1 MSNSQLVFANDEDLR
16 LEDLNLDFYLTAT
29 PVQGGKSSQ
38 MDGRQTYVIQA
49 FEKSIGFGITSIDID
64 VKPSLQPVITIL
76 FKDIYGNTVF
86 NKDDNF
92 PFEILFQLPYPKFRL
107 YVKGYLG
114 KSVNFL
120 LQVKS
125 VQTTF
130 IPSDGSYELKA
141 EFVPNVF
148 GFFND
153 IPYQFLFAVKGL
165 KELYGDAKP
174 GGDNNSII
182 DIADIGAEIT
192 VKVSQVKDKY
202 ESLKTQ
208 LQSLQA
214 GYTSIGT
221 AWKNGSLKLDSI
233 PGDSDLISKGFKP
246 IQFNINFKDKSGNLL
261 NKFNDADLE
270 TIGKTIYLSIN
281 SALPLDLS
289 QPVATLNA
297 YLSTKT
303 AKDQEASVKKILS
316 DNSKAAQDLS
326 AQQAYNVVEDKKID
340 TQSIYNVMTRLAGDC
355 AYILGYILEGGIA
368 GFNSEPSR
376 STNDNIFG
384 NYYPLVENTNTNN
397 TVTTLGGQVPYNLA
411 KIELRKVEQ
420 FVKSLYTGRQRA
432 DEVIAKN
439 TETGTGAVEDPP
451 PPAPTPLSSIIS
463 LVERF
468 KVGNDAGIGQSGQ
481 AVAALG
487 PYYSNADNI
496 IVNMIQRSGLIGAG
510 FAGAGANYTEIT
522 KNLIGPDTVVRTNH
536 VNTIVTKAEIKNI
549 VPLVNELKGKEKE
562 ALKKFCTVIKENI
575 DVWGRFYTGKSFDSI
590 TSVGP
595 SLKDFI
601 AQYFNK
607 FPKAST
613 EKSQFASSNP
623 KTLKS
628 LYTYNNGI
636 LYHAP
641 RNIIAYQQQI
651 NGTTTKSYT
660 NPTLG
665 NNANPEVLVY
675 YSPYGNT
682 PIEAAENLYN
692 VDDKGNYA
700 GGDGFFSFNPGDID
714 ELIPYRDAGYSGS
727 FAVFKASAFTS
738 SLIEKCIFVDFN
750 KMTGTFDDKTFSY
763 NSKYYAPN
771 DYFIKHSKD
780 GTKGTK
786 PQSNDYIF
794 RLLDAQGYKD
804 LKDYA
809 IDFDQQLTRS
819 CLADMCQLLLDKN
832 VSNLSLTD
840 KEIKEKNKALVAT
853 GQGGVIES
861 SDPNVP
867 TGPRPYQKDEA
878 EINNIYTQF
887 HHICAAWI
895 ALANPEISA
904 FTGEAGLPSGT
915 DDKALNIRTKLERAY
930 KNSGPSDFFYLDFK
944 LPLLQVVSGGI
955 DIKDAI
961 INTDPLLENN
971 SQTTTLNMMTN
982 ICTKNNFLLQPIPG
996 GVTDDIDNI
1005 LKPQKSNN
1013 DSLGGNSLAIVWA
1026 PTPEN
1031 RISKNSDEP
1040 IYPEEGWIDVLRS
1053 MNKPIIVL
1061 EYGKPSNYVVKSIKA
1076 GTDDNKVTSES
1087 LQATN
1092 DIVNNTNPKKIK
1104 GYDCSMLAVM
1114 QGRSYKISADVMGNA
1129 QLYPTQFVAFDGIPI
1144 FKGLYWITEVVH
1156 KITPNNMETTFD
1168 AVKMKYGGKGSFAAV
1183 LPITTRS
1190 VRGWNSG
1197 GNSNSSS
1204 GIDAL
1209 SSADDL
1215 NYEFLQKVKDIKIK
1229 NTDDINEVIKT
1240 YTKSKYTD
1248 FPSWFNGELAGN
1260 KKPLCAATIN
1270 AVNFKNVW
1278 DFLIP
1283 IVWTN
1288 YGTSGCN
1295 FLEFVA
1301 LHAIMYEETGGTYES
1316 KHEGM
1321 NDVKK
1326 AEHPG
1331 IAFAYDAYTL
1341 PATNEKKARDK
1352 SSYNKDP
1359 NKTAGEL
1366 FNDPKY
1372 IETFKGLKFGND
1384 PKVAKS
1390 NDPAWKGTNF
1400 PKSLFTNVEEAV
1412 TTNPTFISEA
1422 DFYKY
1427 AGRGFIGSTWRSQYK
1442 KFVTFILN
1450 YSGSDPIVTKY
1461 RGNWKASPFNGDEET
1476 ILTKA
1481 TNANWDELFTSGAIQ
1496 GFAIYT
1502 HADSADKYQY
1512 MDPLTKPKDE
1522 LIKLILKEAKKV
1534 NASDDY
1540 QKVHQKRVY
1549 VILNTLYPEI
1559 IPVNNLVKIDI
1570 TAISVGE
1577 RINKGTKNECTVV
1590 LRGNTKIPI
1599 HTGAEAQFSKREV
1612 RSITLHI
1619 TDGWGYAGCAQRTAD
1634 GVGDCYAKF
1643 RDGTPNTRGGIH
1655 YAVDWT
1661 GAVVQGIPEE
1671 INSTHGN
1678 NWNAHGIG
1686 IEMCNQFAV
1695 TSKGPAGPE
1704 QRVVYSNGSICPVGK
1719 ASYKGTPNPGYVT
1732 LDFKYYGY
1740 NEFMEYT
1747 KAQMDAT
1754 FTLCSQIL
1762 GRYPKIKAAI
1772 QGKNPYYVWG
1782 WTGKPAAGSSVE
1794 AAKVDYKEYGI
1805 FGHAASR
1812 GATHLD
1818 PQPTPALIAML
1829 RSLGMTG

>member
-1 MSNSQLVFANDEDLR
+1 MSQLVFANDQDLR

-29 PVQGGKSSQ
+29 PIQGGFTSQ

-49 FEKSIGFGITSIDID
+49 FEKGIGFGITSIDID
-64 VKPSLQPVITIL
+64 VKPSLQPVITIV

-86 NKDDNF
+86 KKDDNF

-125 VQTTF
+125 VQSTF

-221 AWKNGSLKLDSI
+221 AWKNKTLKLDSI
-233 PGDSDLISKGFKP
+233 PGDSDLISKDFKP
-246 IQFNINFKDKSGNLL
+246 IQFNINFKDSGGNLL
-261 NKFNDADLE
+261 NNFKDADLE
-270 TIGKTIYLSIN
+270 TIGKIIYLSIN
-281 SALPLDLS
+281 SASQLDLN
-289 QPVATLNA
+289 QPIATLTA
-297 YLSTKT
+297 YLSTKA
-303 AKDQEASVKKILS
+303 AKDQEALVKKILS
-316 DNSKAAQDLS
+316 DNSKAAQEISLK
-326 AQQAYNVVEDKKID
+326 QAYNVVEDKKID

-376 STNDNIFG
+376 ITNDLIFG
-384 NYYPLVENTNTNN
+384 NYYPLVENTNPNN
-397 TVTTLGGQVPYNLA
+397 AVTTLGGQVPYKDA
-411 KIELRKVEQ
+411 KIELRKVEE

-432 DEVIAKN
+432 QEVIDRN
-439 TETGTGAVEDPP
+439 TETGTGSVEDPP
-451 PPAPTPLSSIIS
+451 PPPPPTPLSSIIS

-468 KVGNDAGIGQSGQ
+468 KVGNDAGVGQSGS
-481 AVAALG
+481 VTLALG
-487 PYYSNADNI
+487 PYYPNADTI

-510 FAGAGANYTEIT
+510 FAGFGANVV
-522 KNLIGPDTVVRTNH
+522 KDDVRTNQ
-536 VNTIVTKAEIKNI
+536 VNSSLINSELKNI
-549 VPLVNELKGKEKE
+549 TPLSNELNTKEREK
-562 ALKKFCTVIKENI
+562 LKKFCSIVVNEMLDSTSGNF
-575 DVWGRFYTGKSFDSI
+575 RSGKSFDSI
-590 TSVGP
+590 TSAG
-595 SLKDFI
+595 LTFKDYL
-601 AQYFNK
+601 AAYFNK

-613 EKSQFASSNP
+613 EKGQFSKSDP

-628 LYTYNNGI
+628 TYTYNNGI
-636 LYHAP
+636 LYHSP
-641 RNIIAYQQQI
+641 RNIIDTLKQK
-651 NGTTTKSYT
+651 NGTTTKDQT
-660 NPTLG
+660 NWTLSDQ
-665 NNANPEVLVY
+665 ASPEVVAY
-675 YSPYGNT
+675 YSPFNNT
-682 PIEAAENLYN
+682 LVEAAENLYN
-692 VDDKGNYA
+692 VDELTGKYA
-700 GGDGFFSFNPGDID
+700 GGPFNPSIMDD
-714 ELIPYRDAGYSGS
+714 LIPFTDDVHSGS
-727 FAVFKASAFTS
+727 FAVYKATAFTS
-738 SLIEKCIFVDFN
+738 NLIARSIFVDFA
-750 KMTGTFDDKTFSY
+750 KMVGPYDDTTGTHT
-763 NSKYYAPN
+763 SKYYALN
-771 DYFIKHSKD
+771 DLFINHSSDVKI
-780 GTKGTK
+780 GTPPK
-786 PQSNDYIF
+786 SNDYIF
-794 RLLDAQGYKD
+794 RLLDGQGYRDQK
-804 LKDYA
+804 LYA
-809 IDFDQQLTRS
+809 IDFEDQLTRS
-819 CLADMCQLLLDKN
+819 SLAYMCYQLLYDKN
-832 VSNLSLTD
+832 NSNLGLTD
-840 KEIKEKNKALVAT
+840 NEIKEKEKALRAT
-853 GQGGVIES
+853 GQGGVIEIA
-861 SDPNVP
+861 DPNVP

-878 EINNIYTQF
+878 ELNNIYTQF

-895 ALANPEISA
+895 ALANPETKA
-904 FTGEAGLPSGT
+904 FTGIDGLPSGT

-944 LPLLQVVSGGI
+944 LPLLQAVSGDI

-1040 IYPEEGWIDVLRS
+1040 IYPEEGWIDVLKS

-1197 GNSNSSS
+1197 GSFNSNS

-1215 NYEFLQKVKDIKIK
+1215 NYEFLQQVKDIKIK

-1240 YTKSKYTD
+1240 YSKSKYAD

-1260 KKPLCAATIN
+1260 KRPLCAATIN
-1270 AVNFKNVW
+1270 AANFKSVW

-1283 IVWTN
+1283 IVWPN

-1331 IAFAYDAYTL
+1331 IAFAYDAFTL
-1341 PATNEKKARDK
+1341 PATNGKAARDK

-1461 RGNWKASPFNGDEET
+1461 RGIWKASPFDGDEET

-1502 HADSADKYQY
+1502 HADSAGKYQY

-1522 LIKLILKEAKKV
+1522 LIKLILKEAKKINV
-1534 NASDDY
+1534 NDDY

-1549 VILNTLYPEI
+1549 VILNTLYPQS
-1559 IPVNNLVKIDI
+1559 IPANNLVKIDI
-1570 TAISVGE
+1570 GPISVGT
-1577 RINKGTKNECTVV
+1577 RTNVGTKNECTVV
-1590 LRGNTKIPI
+1590 LRGNRKIEV
-1599 HTGAEAQFSKREV
+1599 HTGAEAQFNKREV

-1619 TDGWGYAGCAQRTAD
+1619 TDGWGYTGCAQGTVD
-1634 GVGDCYAKF
+1634 HVGDCYAKF
-1643 RDGTPNTRGGIH
+1643 EDGTLNTRGGIH

-1661 GAVVQGIPEE
+1661 GTVVQGIPEL
-1671 INSTHGN
+1671 IQSTHGN

-1686 IEMCNQFAV
+1686 IEMCNQFGV
-1695 TSKGPAGPE
+1695 VSKGPAGP
-1704 QRVVYSNGSICPVGK
+1704 QQKVVYSNRSICPIGK
-1719 ASYKGTPNPGYVT
+1719 PSYGGTPNPGYVT
-1732 LDFKYYGY
+1732 LDFEYYGY

-1754 FTLCSQIL
+1754 YTLCMQIFQ
-1762 GRYPKIKAAI
+1762 RYPQIKAAI

-1794 AAKVDYKEYGI
+1794 ANKVDYKEYGI

-1812 GATHLD
+1812 GATHKD
-1818 PQPTPALIAML
+1818 PQPTPMLINML